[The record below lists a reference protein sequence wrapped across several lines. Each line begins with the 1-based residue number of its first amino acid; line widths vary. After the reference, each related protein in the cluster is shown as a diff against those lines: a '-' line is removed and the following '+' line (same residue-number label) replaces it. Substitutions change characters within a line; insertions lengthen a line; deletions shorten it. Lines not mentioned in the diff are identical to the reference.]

1 MEIFNNDNYK
11 FISDYVEQKLPILKE
26 NQNFKAEY
34 LRLTDAMEE
43 LEQTLSKQQKEQF
56 DEIVQLF
63 YKTEEYYFAFSYS
76 LGVKYGED
84 LTDDGQNPCAQNA
97 PEDIAAHLFD
107 HQDACKEN
115 PNHSD
120 EDRNADGVECTR
132 CHRLLKGKKRNLGS
146 RIGDDDLGVQKP
158 DKGDEQADAGGDGFF
173 QRHRN
178 GIEDGFADVRKG

>member
-11 FISDYVEQKLPILKE
+11 FISDYVEQKLLILKE

-56 DEIVQLF
+56 NEIVQLF

-84 LTDDGQNPCAQNA
+84 L
-97 PEDIAAHLFD
+97 
-107 HQDACKEN
+107 
-115 PNHSD
+115 
-120 EDRNADGVECTR
+120 
-132 CHRLLKGKKRNLGS
+132 KR
-146 RIGDDDLGVQKP
+146 I
-158 DKGDEQADAGGDGFF
+158 
-173 QRHRN
+173 
-178 GIEDGFADVRKG
+178 

>member
-11 FISDYVEQKLPILKE
+11 FISDYVEQKLTILKE

-34 LRLTDAMEE
+34 FRLTDAMEE

-84 LTDDGQNPCAQNA
+84 L
-97 PEDIAAHLFD
+97 
-107 HQDACKEN
+107 
-115 PNHSD
+115 
-120 EDRNADGVECTR
+120 
-132 CHRLLKGKKRNLGS
+132 KR
-146 RIGDDDLGVQKP
+146 I
-158 DKGDEQADAGGDGFF
+158 
-173 QRHRN
+173 
-178 GIEDGFADVRKG
+178 

>member
-11 FISDYVEQKLPILKE
+11 FIIDYVEQKLPILKE

-84 LTDDGQNPCAQNA
+84 L
-97 PEDIAAHLFD
+97 
-107 HQDACKEN
+107 
-115 PNHSD
+115 
-120 EDRNADGVECTR
+120 
-132 CHRLLKGKKRNLGS
+132 KR
-146 RIGDDDLGVQKP
+146 I
-158 DKGDEQADAGGDGFF
+158 
-173 QRHRN
+173 
-178 GIEDGFADVRKG
+178 

>member
-26 NQNFKAEY
+26 NFKAEY

-84 LTDDGQNPCAQNA
+84 L
-97 PEDIAAHLFD
+97 
-107 HQDACKEN
+107 
-115 PNHSD
+115 
-120 EDRNADGVECTR
+120 
-132 CHRLLKGKKRNLGS
+132 KR
-146 RIGDDDLGVQKP
+146 I
-158 DKGDEQADAGGDGFF
+158 
-173 QRHRN
+173 
-178 GIEDGFADVRKG
+178 

>member
-11 FISDYVEQKLPILKE
+11 FISDYVEQKLAILKE

-56 DEIVQLF
+56 NEIVQLF

-84 LTDDGQNPCAQNA
+84 L
-97 PEDIAAHLFD
+97 
-107 HQDACKEN
+107 
-115 PNHSD
+115 
-120 EDRNADGVECTR
+120 
-132 CHRLLKGKKRNLGS
+132 KR
-146 RIGDDDLGVQKP
+146 I
-158 DKGDEQADAGGDGFF
+158 
-173 QRHRN
+173 
-178 GIEDGFADVRKG
+178 

>member
-76 LGVKYGED
+76 LGVKYGE
-84 LTDDGQNPCAQNA
+84 A
-97 PEDIAAHLFD
+97 
-107 HQDACKEN
+107 
-115 PNHSD
+115 
-120 EDRNADGVECTR
+120 
-132 CHRLLKGKKRNLGS
+132 LK
-146 RIGDDDLGVQKP
+146 RI
-158 DKGDEQADAGGDGFF
+158 
-173 QRHRN
+173 
-178 GIEDGFADVRKG
+178 

>member
-1 MEIFNNDNYK
+1 MEIFNNHNYK

-84 LTDDGQNPCAQNA
+84 L
-97 PEDIAAHLFD
+97 
-107 HQDACKEN
+107 
-115 PNHSD
+115 
-120 EDRNADGVECTR
+120 
-132 CHRLLKGKKRNLGS
+132 KR
-146 RIGDDDLGVQKP
+146 I
-158 DKGDEQADAGGDGFF
+158 
-173 QRHRN
+173 
-178 GIEDGFADVRKG
+178 

>member
-43 LEQTLSKQQKEQF
+43 LEQTLSKQQQE
-56 DEIVQLF
+56 QLF

-84 LTDDGQNPCAQNA
+84 L
-97 PEDIAAHLFD
+97 
-107 HQDACKEN
+107 
-115 PNHSD
+115 
-120 EDRNADGVECTR
+120 
-132 CHRLLKGKKRNLGS
+132 KR
-146 RIGDDDLGVQKP
+146 I
-158 DKGDEQADAGGDGFF
+158 
-173 QRHRN
+173 
-178 GIEDGFADVRKG
+178 

>member
-11 FISDYVEQKLPILKE
+11 FISNFYNNIEEKILPILKE

-34 LRLTDAMEE
+34 FRLTDAMEE

-84 LTDDGQNPCAQNA
+84 L
-97 PEDIAAHLFD
+97 
-107 HQDACKEN
+107 
-115 PNHSD
+115 
-120 EDRNADGVECTR
+120 
-132 CHRLLKGKKRNLGS
+132 KR
-146 RIGDDDLGVQKP
+146 I
-158 DKGDEQADAGGDGFF
+158 
-173 QRHRN
+173 
-178 GIEDGFADVRKG
+178 